1 MLRAL
6 RGHHAMVSYAHPRQ
20 IAQAAE
26 IRQSLVLDNG
36 AFTAWRS
43 GKPHDF
49 SGFQDWAALW
59 LKHPAVDWALIPDV
73 IDGNEAA
80 NDALLAAWDL
90 PMAISVPVFHLHE
103 SLERLERLVGTYPR
117 VALGSSGRYGNPG
130 TPEWWQRIAD
140 VMRVA
145 CDAEGMPRCK
155 LHGLRML
162 NPTLFSR
169 LPLSSADSTNVARN
183 IGTDQAWTG
192 PYAPASKP
200 VRAIM
205 MDRIESQRA
214 PIAGLR
220 AGQAFS
226 RT

>member
-1 MLRAL
+1 MPCEQSHTRPLAVIHYHGLPMTPELDMLRAL

-26 IRQSLVLDNG
+26 ICQSLVLDNG

-49 SGFQDWAALW
+49 YGFQDWAALW

-90 PMAISVPVFHLHE
+90 PKAISVPVFHLHE

-130 TPEWWQRIAD
+130 TPG
-140 VMRVA
+140 MVA
-145 CDAEGMPRCK
+145 E
-155 LHGLRML
+155 
-162 NPTLFSR
+162 
-169 LPLSSADSTNVARN
+169 
-183 IGTDQAWTG
+183 
-192 PYAPASKP
+192 
-200 VRAIM
+200 
-205 MDRIESQRA
+205 DR
-214 PIAGLR
+214 
-220 AGQAFS
+220 
-226 RT
+226 